1 VPGVVVSGAVPTQT
15 GSSTLTISGRAAPHG
30 TLTMHADGTVTGR
43 LGGRKVS
50 VRSARAAGAVT
61 RPLPVELPRYRRLLQ
76 LG

>member
-1 VPGVVVSGAVPTQT
+1 VVRA
-15 GSSTLTISGRAAPHG
+15 LTTVLVKAPHG
-30 TLTMHADGTVTGR
+30 KLTFHPGGTVTGR

-50 VRSARAAGAVT
+50 ASAARAASAVT